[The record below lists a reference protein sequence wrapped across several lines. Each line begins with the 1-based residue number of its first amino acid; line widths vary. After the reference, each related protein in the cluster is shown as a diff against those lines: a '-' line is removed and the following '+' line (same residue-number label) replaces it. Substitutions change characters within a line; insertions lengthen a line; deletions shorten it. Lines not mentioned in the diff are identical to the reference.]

1 MELQFLKES
10 QLKAQLRLDD
20 DVWAADLP
28 VIEIYAQA
36 AEDAALEFIARDISE
51 FQHEDEEGN
60 IVTEVPTNI
69 VLACL
74 HRFTDSYT
82 HRDPNQIISRKD
94 VVAPI
99 PAAMW
104 QDILKPYIKPCTL

>member
-1 MELQFLKES
+1 MELQFLTED

-20 DVWAADLP
+20 DVWAADLA
-28 VIEIYAQA
+28 VIEVYAQA
-36 AEDAALEFIARDISE
+36 AEDAAMEFIARPLDEVISIW
-51 FQHEDEEGN
+51 GK
-60 IVTEVPTNI
+60 VPTNI

-99 PAAMW
+99 PAAQW
-104 QDILKPYIKPCTL
+104 QDILKPYIKPETL

>member
-1 MELQFLKES
+1 MDLQFLTEDM
-10 QLKAQLRLDD
+10 LKAQLRLDD
-20 DVWAADLP
+20 DVWFADIP
-28 VIEIYAQA
+28 VIEVYAQA
-36 AEDAALEFIARDISE
+36 AEDAALEFTARTL
-51 FQHEDEEGN
+51 EELKEIGGGK
-60 IVTEVPTNI
+60 VPTNI

-104 QDILKPYIKPCTL
+104 QDILKPYIKAETL

>member
-1 MELQFLKES
+1 MDLQFLTVE
-10 QLKAQLRLDD
+10 QLKAQLRVDD
-20 DVWAADLP
+20 DVWFADQAA
-28 VIEIYAQA
+28 IEIYAQA
-36 AEDAALEFIARDISE
+36 AEDAALEFIGRPLDDVI
-51 FQHEDEEGN
+51 DVYGK
-60 IVTEVPTNI
+60 VPTNI

-99 PAAMW
+99 PAAQW
-104 QDILKPYIKPCTL
+104 QDILKPYIKPSTL

>member
-1 MELQFLKES
+1 MDLQFLTEDM
-10 QLKAQLRLDD
+10 LKAQLRLDD
-20 DVWAADLP
+20 DVWFADIP
-28 VIEIYAQA
+28 VIEVYAQA
-36 AEDAALEFIARDISE
+36 AEDAALEFIGRPI
-51 FQHEDEEGN
+51 EELYEIWGK
-60 IVTEVPTNI
+60 VPTNI

-82 HRDPNQIISRKD
+82 HRDPNQVISRKD

-104 QDILKPYIKPCTL
+104 QDILKPYIKPCTM